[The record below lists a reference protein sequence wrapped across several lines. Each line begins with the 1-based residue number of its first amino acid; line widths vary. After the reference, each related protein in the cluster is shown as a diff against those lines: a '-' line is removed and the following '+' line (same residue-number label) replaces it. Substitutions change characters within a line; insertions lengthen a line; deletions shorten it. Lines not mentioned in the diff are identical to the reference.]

1 MTPWLSLAV
10 AIVCEVVGTSALQ
23 ASAGFTRPLP
33 SLLVAAGY
41 GLAFFLLSLTVEKL
55 PVGVVYAVWS
65 GAGVTLI
72 AAIGWIFL
80 GQKLD
85 AAAIVGM
92 ALIVAGVVV
101 LNLFSKISAH

>member
-41 GLAFFLLSLTVEKL
+41 GLAFYFLSQALTSIPL
-55 PVGVVYAVWS
+55 GTAYAIWSGVGVA
-65 GAGVTLI
+65 LI
-72 AAIGWIFL
+72 SAIGWIVY
-80 GQKLD
+80 GQKRDL
-85 AAAIVGM
+85 AAIAGIV
-92 ALIVAGVVV
+92 LITAGVLVIH
-101 LNLFSKISAH
+101 LFSGTHA